1 RPELLDAAS
10 VRTILMSSE
19 VAMPVRSPPFRALT
33 RERSWTLYENPQ
45 ALPRAYTIARA
56 HVVSDDAAALDA
68 LATVDPRDEVV
79 LVARDAPA
87 NGPSNSLREARIV
100 VDEPERVVVEA
111 TTDRPEIAV
120 LTDPIAPGWT
130 ARVNGAPAEIV
141 PANHLGRGVVVP
153 PGDVRVELT
162 YR

>member
-1 RPELLDAAS
+1 VGAS
-10 VRTILMSSE
+10 
-19 VAMPVRSPPFRALT
+19 
-33 RERSWTLYENPQ
+33 
-45 ALPRAYTIARA
+45 
-56 HVVSDDAAALDA
+56 
-68 LATVDPRDEVV
+68 RDEVV
-79 LVARDAPA
+79 LVARDAPT
-87 NGPSNSLREARIV
+87 NGPPDSLREARIA

-111 TTDRPEIAV
+111 HVDRPEIAV

-162 YR
+162 YRAPGLRPGLVAFVAAWTAVATLAGARAVRARVRAGAPRSSSR